1 MSQPAPFSEVK
12 FYNIMSFLW
21 KVCALR
27 GRYAIFLVI
36 CPALWSIE
44 STCLPYIIGQFIDR
58 LHPHVRFSEI
68 QSNLWSFVLAMV
80 LVTTGYR
87 LFNYIIGIRLI
98 PTLRSRLACFGLSR
112 ILDRPYIALK
122 QHLPGELS
130 AKISDL
136 TSTVPELLE
145 MFSYNICTPSIVLTL
160 GLTMLGR
167 ADMIFALLTFS
178 WSFIFIAANILM
190 TPYLGEYSAQFAH
203 KGNRVL
209 GVIAD
214 TVFNSLSVKLHNSE
228 QREDAYLYEQ
238 CKPAESAERT
248 LQWSFF
254 FLNLGIGFL
263 YIIMLTSSLYL
274 GFHRYSIGSISLG
287 TLSSI
292 LYLNLSVAHV
302 LWESVSDFN
311 RIARYLGRVK
321 QSLSTILFYPNHEG
335 SVSSTQGQILQLT
348 QAPSLTFENV
358 SFGYSPRH
366 MLFQNLTLH
375 IEAGQKI
382 GLVGYSGAGKTSLI
396 QLLLRFYS
404 ATSGAVF
411 INGIPLQ
418 DITPTSLYHYI
429 TFIPQ
434 NPYYFRRSLWDN
446 LVYGSPNT
454 SQAAVDEA
462 CSRAGLLSVI
472 RALPEG
478 YDTILSEQG
487 APLSGGEKQ
496 RLSIAKAFLRNT
508 PILVLD
514 EITSQLDAISE
525 ENIQTTLY
533 QLMKDKTCIVIAH
546 RLRTVVEMDT
556 LIVMDKGNIVQQGT
570 HLELVGHPGLYR
582 DFWNAQS
589 RIS

>member
-1 MSQPAPFSEVK
+1 MSQPDPFFEVK
-12 FYNIMSFLW
+12 FYNIIIFLW
-21 KVCALR
+21 KVCALKWSH
-27 GRYAIFLVI
+27 AIFLVI

-44 STCLPYIIGQFIDR
+44 STWLPYIIGQFIDR
-58 LHPHVRFSEI
+58 LHPNVRFSEI
-68 QSNLWSFVLAMV
+68 QGSLWRFILAIC
-80 LVTTGYR
+80 LVTAGYR
-87 LFNYIIGIRLI
+87 FFNYIIGIKLI
-98 PTLRSRLACFGLSR
+98 PSLRSRLSCFGLSR

-160 GLTMLGR
+160 GLIMLSR
-167 ADMIFALLTFS
+167 ADIMFALITFA

-190 TPYLGEYSAQFAH
+190 TPYLGEQSAQYARR
-203 KGNRVL
+203 GNRVL

-214 TVFNSLSVKLHNSE
+214 TVLNSLSVKLHNSE

-254 FLNLGIGFL
+254 FLNLGVAFL
-263 YIIMLTSSLYL
+263 YIVMLTFSLYL
-274 GFHRYSIGSISLG
+274 GFHRYCSGDISLG
-287 TLSSI
+287 VLSSI
-292 LYLNLSVAHV
+292 LYLNLTVAHV

-311 RIARYLGRVK
+311 RISRYLGRVK
-321 QSLSTILFYPNHEG
+321 QSLATLFSHPNAEEKAA
-335 SVSSTQGQILQLT
+335 STQGQILHLT
-348 QAPSLTFENV
+348 KAPSIFFENLH
-358 SFGYSPRH
+358 FGYTPRH
-366 MLFQNLTLH
+366 TLFQKLTLR
-375 IEAGQKI
+375 IEPGQKV

-404 ATSGAVF
+404 ATSGNIF
-411 INGIPLQ
+411 INTIPLQ
-418 DITPTSLYHYI
+418 DITPASLYHHI

-446 LVYGSPNT
+446 LVYGSTNA

-462 CSRAGLLSVI
+462 CNRAGLMSVI

-508 PILVLD
+508 PILILD

-533 QLMKDKTCIVIAH
+533 QLMEHKTCIVIAH